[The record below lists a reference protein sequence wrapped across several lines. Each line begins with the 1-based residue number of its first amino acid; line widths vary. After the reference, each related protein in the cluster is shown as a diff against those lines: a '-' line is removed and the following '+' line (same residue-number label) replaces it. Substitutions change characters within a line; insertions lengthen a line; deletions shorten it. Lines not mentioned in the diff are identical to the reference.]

1 MKMNL
6 FYKLFATYVVIALVA
21 ILVIDFQMG
30 AQIKKAMRDR
40 IEQSLMIR
48 SQLITLTS
56 SLSSLPAIEQEMSRI
71 ASITDARVTLIAAD
85 GRVIADSETA
95 ASEMDNHLNRTEI
108 QEARLKGKGSATRFS
123 RTLGIDTLYVAV
135 PVTRDG
141 SIEGYIRLARPLTE
155 VKKAVNAL
163 NIVLLQSF
171 LLAGALSFLV
181 AFIFSARFVS
191 PIQEMEQFTKRLQEG
206 EMPGT
211 LLINADDERGSLARN
226 INYMV
231 TELKERID
239 QAREEKGKL
248 EAAFASMA
256 DGVLIL
262 DGEGTIEHL
271 NSSFKNMFTVH
282 YGDIVGKT
290 PLDAFKNLDL
300 QKALDRFRETGAPV
314 AQEISLGEE
323 DIRTVDV
330 TISPIE
336 GLPRGDEKTMLVFHD
351 VTRLKKLEK
360 MRVDFVANVTHEIK
374 TPLTAILGFI
384 ETLKGGAIDDRKTA
398 LRFLQTI
405 HNHAQRLNR
414 LVDDL
419 LTISDIE
426 LGETKISFEDISFVP
441 VIEGILPI
449 IELQA
454 SKKDITVKTELPEEL
469 PLVKADRDKVIQI
482 FLNVL
487 DNAVKFTDEG
497 GTVSISAQDNGDG
510 KVAVRISDTG
520 IGIPKAE
527 IPRLGERFYR
537 VDKTRSREMG
547 GTGLGL
553 SIVKHL
559 LMAHRGSMSI
569 DSRPGRGTTI
579 SLFFPIAKSDYTFI
593 D

>member
-1 MKMNL
+1 
-6 FYKLFATYVVIALVA
+6 
-21 ILVIDFQMG
+21 
-30 AQIKKAMRDR
+30 
-40 IEQSLMIR
+40 
-48 SQLITLTS
+48 
-56 SLSSLPAIEQEMSRI
+56 
-71 ASITDARVTLIAAD
+71 
-85 GRVIADSETA
+85 
-95 ASEMDNHLNRTEI
+95 
-108 QEARLKGKGSATRFS
+108 
-123 RTLGIDTLYVAV
+123 
-135 PVTRDG
+135 
-141 SIEGYIRLARPLTE
+141 
-155 VKKAVNAL
+155 
-163 NIVLLQSF
+163 
-171 LLAGALSFLV
+171 
-181 AFIFSARFVS
+181 
-191 PIQEMEQFTKRLQEG
+191 
-206 EMPGT
+206 
-211 LLINADDERGSLARN
+211 
-226 INYMV
+226 
-231 TELKERID
+231 
-239 QAREEKGKL
+239 
-248 EAAFASMA
+248 
-256 DGVLIL
+256 
-262 DGEGTIEHL
+262 
-271 NSSFKNMFTVH
+271 
-282 YGDIVGKT
+282 
-290 PLDAFKNLDL
+290 
-300 QKALDRFRETGAPV
+300 
-314 AQEISLGEE
+314 SLGEE

-330 TISPIE
+330 TISPVN

-360 MRVDFVANVTHEIK
+360 MRVDFVANATHEIK

-384 ETLKGGAIDDRKTA
+384 ETLKEGAIDDRKIA
-398 LRFLQTI
+398 LQFLQTI